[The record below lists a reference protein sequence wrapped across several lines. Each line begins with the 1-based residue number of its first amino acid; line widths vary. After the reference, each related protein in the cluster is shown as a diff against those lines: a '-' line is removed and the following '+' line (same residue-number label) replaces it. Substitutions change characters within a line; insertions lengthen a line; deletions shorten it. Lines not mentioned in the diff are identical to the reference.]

1 MSQREKL
8 TKDPSPCQLQ
18 EFQILIRE
26 DLPVFLLVAGL
37 YEDIEDVENTDG
49 LTFFLRAETIRIAPL
64 SLAIIKA
71 DYKETL
77 ELDEKTALELAR
89 LTMGYAFAYQAFGKY
104 MWESW
109 EHAKEKID
117 REGNY

>member
-49 LTFFLRAETIRIAPL
+49 LTFFLRAETIRIYKPDPL
-64 SLAIIKA
+64 YRSRTGP
-71 DYKETL
+71 DFESDTKELFTPVV
-77 ELDEKTALELAR
+77 
-89 LTMGYAFAYQAFGKY
+89 
-104 MWESW
+104 
-109 EHAKEKID
+109 
-117 REGNY
+117 N